1 MTLFGEKTQ
10 SMSTIGIASTKD
22 HLYLALTS
30 SSREKFEVIQSH
42 RIAIDPS
49 NWPTMLA
56 NIKTH
61 LDSYNAHE
69 AVSGIGL
76 VCCASG
82 MYGASPEAFKAEGLA
97 ELQSQANDYPITRI
111 TKQSL
116 KKHLECKDGQTWQKA
131 AKDLFNSDKSIK
143 HFSSGFDAAIA
154 GAYVILG

>member
-1 MTLFGEKTQ
+1 
-10 SMSTIGIASTKD
+10 MSTVGIAATKD

-30 SSREKFEVIQSH
+30 TDREDFRIFQSH

-49 NWPTMLA
+49 SWPTMLA

-61 LDSYNAHE
+61 LDSYNAHDP
-69 AVSGIGL
+69 VSGVGL
-76 VCCASG
+76 VGCASG

-97 ELQSQANDYPITRI
+97 ELQCQADDYPITRV

-116 KKHLECKDGQTWQKA
+116 KKRLECQDGQTWQQA
-131 AKDLFNSDKSIK
+131 AKALFNSDKSIK

-154 GAYVILG
+154 GAYAILT